1 MKKNSIVAVII
12 TLIVSMFLSSQNIVY
27 ADSQPKARTIT
38 IHLTQLSDDAYYVD
52 LLVKITDSDAVYTT
66 FNSENAER
74 NGFNENDCYVGYENE
89 GYISYSLHFTNADN
103 DMKIDK
109 YKSDYSENIRADN
122 EFIPFNYPNYNE
134 NFDLL
139 MQYSPQIKVAI
150 LNEDKEVIS
159 VSDVGTIKKAK
170 GYLTGGITY
179 NISSNS
185 LKVDYYTPNNTFGI
199 IILVFIGAIIIILV
213 TFIIKSIVKR
223 RKRHSFNC
231 KI

>member
-1 MKKNSIVAVII
+1 MAVVII
-12 TLIVSMFLSSQNIVY
+12 ALIISVFLSSQNIVY

-38 IHLTQLSDDAYYVD
+38 IHLTQLSDEAYYVD
-52 LLVKITDSDAVYTT
+52 LLVKIADSDKVYTA

-74 NGFNENDCYVGYENE
+74 NGFDENDSYVDYASE

-103 DMKIDK
+103 DMKIKK

-122 EFIPFNYPNYNE
+122 EFIPFDYPNYNE

-150 LNEDKEVIS
+150 LNEDKDVIS
-159 VSDVGTIKKAK
+159 VSDVGTIKKSK

-179 NISSNS
+179 NVSSNS
-185 LKVDYYTPNNTFGI
+185 LNVDYYTPDNTF
-199 IILVFIGAIIIILV
+199 IILFVIGTIIIILI
-213 TFIIKSIVKR
+213 TFIITNIVKR
-223 RKRHSFNC
+223 RKMLSFNC
-231 KI
+231 KSKS